1 MTQETDIKVALSLLE
16 DVNTKVQAE
25 LGGRI
30 VTPIYNDYEDYNN
43 PLKKFCGDMLT
54 ECKIAEK
61 KAPSNNEVLLRS
73 TLLKAQIHAN
83 WIGNLIKSQHKTAME
98 YYDQA
103 LSLVEEGDT
112 ETEALIRYP
121 YNVS

>member
-54 ECKIAEK
+54 
-61 KAPSNNEVLLRS
+61 
-73 TLLKAQIHAN
+73 
-83 WIGNLIKSQHKTAME
+83 
-98 YYDQA
+98 YD
-103 LSLVEEGDT
+103 SK
-112 ETEALIRYP
+112 
-121 YNVS
+121 